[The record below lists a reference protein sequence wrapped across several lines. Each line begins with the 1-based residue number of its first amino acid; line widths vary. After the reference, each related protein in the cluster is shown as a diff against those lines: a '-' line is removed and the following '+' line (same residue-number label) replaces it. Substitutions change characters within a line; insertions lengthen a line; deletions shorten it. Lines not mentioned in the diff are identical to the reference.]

1 MADNLASTTLEKL
14 NNLYAEKKSNRK
26 QHQEEYARNQ
36 VHTIYFLSLDFYVK
50 SDFYFVKLKIHIFF
64 SFQAELNRLQESV
77 HRLRNDYERCID
89 SYIVAKAKYE
99 DQYTKVS
106 CTYLKFNVKFVF
118 IRLVLPKIP
127 EFEYLR
133 MEIDIVFFDEI
144 EI

>member
-1 MADNLASTTLEKL
+1 MADNLATTTLEKL
-14 NNLYAEKKSNRK
+14 NNLYTEKKSNRK
-26 QHQEEYARNQ
+26 QHQEEYARN
-36 VHTIYFLSLDFYVK
+36 
-50 SDFYFVKLKIHIFF
+50 
-64 SFQAELNRLQESV
+64 QAELNRLQESV

-106 CTYLKFNVKFVF
+106 STYLKFNVKFVF

>member
-1 MADNLASTTLEKL
+1 M
-14 NNLYAEKKSNRK
+14 
-26 QHQEEYARNQ
+26 
-36 VHTIYFLSLDFYVK
+36 
-50 SDFYFVKLKIHIFF
+50 
-64 SFQAELNRLQESV
+64 QESV

-106 CTYLKFNVKFVF
+106 STYLKFNVKFVF
-118 IRLVLPKIP
+118 IRLALPKIP